1 MEMIEMNEMV
11 MLELRAV
18 KKISNDARIFG
29 NGNFDCIFNCPHRGQ
44 GMCVCSDPAGSLNK
58 MVGIPGIPALKNELD
73 TSEHLA

>member
-1 MEMIEMNEMV
+1 

-44 GMCVCSDPAGSLNK
+44 GMGVSSDPAGTLDK
-58 MVGIPGIPALKNELD
+58 MMGILRITTL
-73 TSEHLA
+73 